1 MSMVMVHGKSGCFFS
16 LNVPVISLLITATK
30 PSAPSI
36 ESADQSE
43 PSIEPADQSAPSIV
57 PVPRGVGYGLGRAR
71 APGPR
76 CPHRHGAAA
85 PAAVAATSH
94 LHCIYLNNK
103 HEGVAP
109 VAPGPA
115 GGPGVAHP
123 ALQVRVG
130 EVQLHAVA
138 VAAVLTALA
147 LPALALPL
155 QTPSLL

>member
-1 MSMVMVHGKSGCFFS
+1 MDSG
-16 LNVPVISLLITATK
+16 
-30 PSAPSI
+30 
-36 ESADQSE
+36 
-43 PSIEPADQSAPSIV
+43 
-57 PVPRGVGYGLGRAR
+57 GLGLQVRAVR
-71 APGPR
+71 TDMGLR
-76 CPHRHGAAA
+76 RRLRWLQHHTYI
-85 PAAVAATSH
+85 VTILTINMTSP
-94 LHCIYLNNK
+94 
-103 HEGVAP
+103 GVAP

-155 QTPSLL
+155 QTSSLL

>member
-1 MSMVMVHGKSGCFFS
+1 M
-16 LNVPVISLLITATK
+16 
-30 PSAPSI
+30 
-36 ESADQSE
+36 
-43 PSIEPADQSAPSIV
+43 
-57 PVPRGVGYGLGRAR
+57 
-71 APGPR
+71 
-76 CPHRHGAAA
+76 
-85 PAAVAATSH
+85 TSP
-94 LHCIYLNNK
+94 
-103 HEGVAP
+103 GVAP

-155 QTPSLL
+155 RPPNYCDTADTGH